1 MLLSFLFWL
10 GDGSTVLDIPVA
22 QNEAIVLSLLPNV
35 FSCPVSVEDEVA
47 LDEDE
52 DDPDPE
58 LLPDEELEDEATE
71 E

>member
-10 GDGSTVLDIPVA
+10 GDGTTVLDIPVA

-35 FSCPVSVEDEVA
+35 FSCPASLEDEVA

-58 LLPDEELEDEATE
+58 FLPDEELEDEATE
-71 E
+71 A